1 MSVMAA
7 YRVDYRTEGRVCDES
22 HIHPCP
28 KFCADS
34 RGKNMIRRTRPKTSK
49 PNLRRLKQRKTRL
62 LCRQLA
68 AEQLAQVTGPDQLP
82 SKVPAIFLDKGK
94 P

>member
-1 MSVMAA
+1 MAA
-7 YRVDYRTEGRVCDES
+7 YRVGYRTEGRVCDES

-28 KFCADS
+28 KFCPKISSKD
-34 RGKNMIRRTRPKTSK
+34 MIRQTRPKPSK
-49 PNLRRLKQRKTRL
+49 PNLRRLKQRKHRL

-68 AEQLAQVTGPDQLP
+68 AVELAQVTGPDQLP
-82 SKVPAIFLDKGK
+82 SKVPAIFLDRGK